1 MSVTA
6 PNPKS
11 ATEGPAGDSDI
22 GAEKAEEFARQHPA
36 LVKFARVGWIA
47 KGIVYTLTGVL
58 ALFIGLRA
66 QEQVADGEGE
76 ASQSGAIAR
85 IAENSFGVTLLYVM
99 AAGLVIY
106 SLWRLVTVV
115 LPAENSVKGWLTRA
129 GYFVSAIV
137 YLLLAWTAVLFAR
150 NPNRPEDQEDR
161 KVEGFTRDLLDSGAG
176 RALLVL
182 VGVAMVVIAGVF
194 LWKALKATFTS
205 ELLPGSVGPVS
216 HHMLVT
222 LGRIGWVGRSAMMA
236 LIGVLLTQAA
246 INYDAEEAQGLDGSL
261 RQAAESTVGRI
272 LVVVVGAGLLVYGVF
287 CALSAPKQRLVGAD
301 S

>member
-1 MSVTA
+1 MNVTA

-11 ATEGPAGDSDI
+11 ATDGPSGDSDI
-22 GAEKAEEFARQHPA
+22 GADKAEEFARQHPA

-47 KGIVYTLTGVL
+47 KGIVYALTGVL
-58 ALFIGLRA
+58 ALFIGLRT
-66 QEQVADGEGE
+66 QGQVADGEGE

-85 IAENSFGVTLLYVM
+85 IAENSFGVSLLYVM

-129 GYFVSAIV
+129 GYVVSAIV

-150 NPNRPEDQEDR
+150 DPNRPEDQEDR

-182 VGVAMVVIAGVF
+182 VGVVMVVIAGVF
-194 LWKALKATFTS
+194 LWKALKATFTA
-205 ELLPGSVGPVS
+205 ELLPGSVGPIS
-216 HHMLVT
+216 HDMLVM